1 MYPNS
6 MSDQSDSG
14 GRSPYGSAYGQ
25 QGFNPQ
31 PNAPKPYPVQPGT
44 HYGYIGHYQPQP
56 ANPQMGYGDQAGQVM
71 QGQYDQ
77 QQQAS
82 IEKIRALEAQSRRSG
97 PIQQTDAPPRLY

>member
-6 MSDQSDSG
+6 MSDQSGAG
-14 GRSPYGSAYGQ
+14 GPT
-25 QGFNPQ
+25 
-31 PNAPKPYPVQPGT
+31 YPLQPGKN
-44 HYGYIGHYQPQP
+44 YGYITPFRPQP
-56 ANPQMGYGDQAGQVM
+56 ANPLGYGDQAELIMRAQND
-71 QGQYDQ
+71 QQQ

>member
-14 GRSPYGSAYGQ
+14 GRSPYGGAYGQ
-25 QGFNPQ
+25 RGFNPQ
-31 PNAPKPYPVQPGT
+31 PNAPKPYPVQPGSN
-44 HYGYIGHYQPQP
+44 YGYIGHSLPQP
-56 ANPQMGYGDQAGQVM
+56 MQEEYG
-71 QGQYDQ
+71 DQ